1 MQHYLATIV
10 TMLVLVAVSH
20 GAILVALPITT
31 FRFPAGLFSTPI
43 IPAPVVSAPIVSAI
57 VPSAVAPVAV
67 VMGKQR
73 PWLMAGRAGQGRPRV
88 LGGLDRRLN
97 GCEASCENGG

>member
-10 TMLVLVAVSH
+10 TVLVLVTVLH
-20 GAILVALPITT
+20 GPILMALPITT

-43 IPAPVVSAPIVSAI
+43 LSAPFVPAPIVSAI
-57 VPSAVAPVAV
+57 VPTVVAPVAV

-73 PWLMAGRAGQGRPRV
+73 P
-88 LGGLDRRLN
+88 
-97 GCEASCENGG
+97 